1 MADKEIPAETKEL
14 VENLANYFVHGGTL
28 KEAKGLSSTNMEV
41 LYTLG
46 YNLYKSGK
54 SEDAEKVFKLIT
66 LLDYGELKYWIA
78 LGAVQQSMRKFDAAI
93 KAYQMATLL
102 DSSDP
107 RSQYHAAECFLAL
120 GDKENAASALNALE
134 LFAPAESP
142 YRAKAKKLEEVVGME
157 YFTEPAKQAA
167 EEM

>member
-1 MADKEIPAETKEL
+1 MADKKEISPETKQL
-14 VENLANYFVHGGTL
+14 VDSLAHYFVHGGTL
-28 KEAKGLSSTNMEV
+28 KDAKGMNDTHMEV

-54 SEDAEKVFKLIT
+54 PEDAEKVFKLLT
-66 LLDYGELKYWIA
+66 LLDYTEIKYWIC
-78 LGAVQQSMRKFDAAI
+78 LGAVQQAQRKFDLAI
-93 KAYQMATLL
+93 KAYQMATVL

-107 RSQYHAAECFLAL
+107 RSQYHAAECFIAL

-142 YRAKAKKLEEVVGME
+142 YRAKAKKLEEVVGLE
-157 YFTEPAKQAA
+157 YFKEPNAAA
-167 EEM
+167 EEK